1 MRDERIAR
9 ILAAEEVSVQVL
21 RIVGPGQMR
30 NLNEQGFVLKY
41 DTKGNQQRTKIPPGT
56 RSAPDI
62 PIALSIG
69 DKQSNTVTIAVS
81 Q

>member
-9 ILAAEEVSVQVL
+9 ILAAEEASVQVS
-21 RIVGPGQMR
+21 RIGWIAVWAQKLAWESQFRSSGG
-30 NLNEQGFVLKY
+30 
-41 DTKGNQQRTKIPPGT
+41 GT

-62 PIALSIG
+62 PIG